1 MPAVLIVEDEAV
13 IRILIESVLQ
23 SAGYQT
29 LSAGTLAEA
38 QALIHS
44 DQKFDAVFTD
54 VNLTDG
60 LEGGL
65 QVGQLTRQ
73 ARPGTPV
80 LYTSGK
86 PLTDGMKEL
95 FVEPSEFLE
104 KPYTDD
110 QMIIALAGLIGQGE
124 GRF

>member
-1 MPAVLIVEDEAV
+1 MPTVLIIEDEVV
-13 IRILIESVLQ
+13 IRVLTESVLQ
-23 SAGYQT
+23 KEGYET

-44 DQKFDAVFTD
+44 DQKFDVVFTD
-54 VNLTDG
+54 INLTDG

-65 QVGQLTRQ
+65 QVGQLIRQTRK
-73 ARPGTPV
+73 GTPV

-95 FVEPSEFLE
+95 FVEPNEFLE
-104 KPYTDD
+104 KPYTNDKVLD
-110 QMIIALAGLIGQGE
+110 ALGRLLRE
-124 GRF
+124 GKKQ

>member
-1 MPAVLIVEDEAV
+1 MPTVLIIEDEVV
-13 IRILIESVLQ
+13 IRVLTESVLQ
-23 SAGYQT
+23 KEGYET

-44 DQKFDAVFTD
+44 DQKFDVVFTD
-54 VNLTDG
+54 INLTDG

-65 QVGQLTRQ
+65 QVGQLIRQTRK
-73 ARPGTPV
+73 GTPV

-95 FVEPSEFLE
+95 FVEPNEFLE
-104 KPYTDD
+104 KPYTND
-110 QMIIALAGLIGQGE
+110 QVLDALGRLLRE
-124 GRF
+124 GKKQ